1 MTGGEIAALHV
12 HLGIDLGEISTP
24 HNDVEEPSSKMT
36 IKAPV
41 TLFIFAFHNLTYSLK
56 SRTGKKAAKV
66 IHAPS
71 SDGKMLL
78 NDTSGEAREGEILGI
93 LGPSGSGKST
103 LLDALA
109 NRISTESLKGSVTMN
124 GEILE
129 AGILKMISA
138 YVMQDDLLFPMLT
151 VEETLMFS
159 AEFRLPR
166 STSKSKKMARVQA
179 KTLIGDEGHRG
190 ISGGER
196 RRVSIGVEI
205 IHGPILLFLDEP
217 TSGLDSSC
225 AFMVVKVL
233 QRIARSGRIV
243 IMSVHQPSSRVV
255 GLLDHLMFLSQGET
269 VYYGS
274 PTNLSIFLSALGH
287 PIPENEDRT
296 EFMLDLYRELEGVPG
311 GTQSLV
317 EFNKSWQ
324 KGSTFDSD
332 YSKGFGDLSL
342 REALSACILRVNHI
356 YGDVNGTAETS
367 AISEFANP
375 FWVEIIV
382 LANRWLTNS
391 KRMPKW
397 FILQIGGVVFVG
409 SIIASLFWQLDKTEG
424 GIQERIGFFA
434 FIITTIFFVCTD
446 VLAVFLQDRY
456 IFMRET
462 AYNAYRRSSYV
473 LYHSIIAIPQL
484 FILSILL
491 ASITFPSVGLDGGY
505 SSFLFY
511 FLAIFASFWAG
522 NSLVSL
528 VSGLVSQVMLGY
540 IIVMPWIGAFL
551 LFSGFFIQRNRIP
564 SYWIWFHYISVVK
577 YPFQAVFLN
586 EFDTPS
592 LCLVESVDKSCLV
605 TGSDIVTKIDATD
618 LGKWS
623 CLFITVALGVFFRIL
638 FYLSLLFGSKNKRK

>member
-1 MTGGEIAALHV
+1 
-12 HLGIDLGEISTP
+12 
-24 HNDVEEPSSKMT
+24 MT
-36 IKAPV
+36 IKTHV
-41 TLFIFAFHNLTYSLK
+41 TPFIFAFHNLTYSLK
-56 SRTGKKAAKV
+56 SRRKIKLRQKDAKV
-66 IHAPS
+66 MHTPS

-78 NDTSGEAREGEILGI
+78 NDISGEAREGEFW
-93 LGPSGSGKST
+93 ST

-109 NRISTESLKGSVTMN
+109 NRISVESLKGSVTMN

-129 AGILKMISA
+129 AEVLKMISA

-179 KTLIGDEGHRG
+179 VTDELGLRSAAKTLIGDEGHRG

-196 RRVSIGVEI
+196 RRVSIGVDI

-225 AFMVVKVL
+225 AFMVVKAL
-233 QRIARSGRIV
+233 QRIARSGRII

-274 PTNLSIFLSALGH
+274 PTNLSIFLSEFGH

-296 EFMLDLYRELEGVPG
+296 EFMFDLYHELEGVPG
-311 GTQSLV
+311 GTQSIV

-324 KGSTFDSD
+324 KVQNQPLFDSD
-332 YSKGFGDLSL
+332 YSKGVGGLSL
-342 REALSACILRVNHI
+342 REALSACISRGNHI
-356 YGDVNGTAETS
+356 YRDVNGTAQTS
-367 AISEFANP
+367 AISEFVNP

-382 LANRWLTNS
+382 LVKRWLTNS

-409 SIIASLFWQLDKTEG
+409 SVIASLFWQLDKSVVG
-424 GIQERIGFFA
+424 VQERIGFFA
-434 FIITTIFFVCTD
+434 FIVTTIFFGCTD
-446 VLAVFLQDRY
+446 VPAVFLQDRY

-462 AYNAYRRSSYV
+462 AYNAYP
-473 LYHSIIAIPQL
+473 IPQL

-491 ASITFPSVGLDGGY
+491 ASITFSSVGLDGGY

-511 FLAIFASFWAG
+511 FFTIFASFWA
-522 NSLVSL
+522 
-528 VSGLVSQVMLGY
+528 VSQVMLGY
-540 IIVMPWIGAFL
+540 IIFMPWIGAFH
-551 LFSGFFIQRNRIP
+551 LFSGFFTQRENSI
-564 SYWIWFHYISVVK
+564 I
-577 YPFQAVFLN
+577 L
-586 EFDTPS
+586 D
-592 LCLVESVDKSCLV
+592 LVPLFDKSCLV
-605 TGSDIVTKIDATD
+605 TGLDIVTKLDATD

-623 CLFITVALGVFFRIL
+623 CLWITVALGVFFRIL
-638 FYLSLLFGSKNKRK
+638 FYFSLLFGSKNKRK